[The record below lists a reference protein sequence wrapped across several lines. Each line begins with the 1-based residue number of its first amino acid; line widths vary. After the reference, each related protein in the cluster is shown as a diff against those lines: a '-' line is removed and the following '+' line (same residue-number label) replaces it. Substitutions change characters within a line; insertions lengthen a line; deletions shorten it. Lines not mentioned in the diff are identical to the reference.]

1 MKHRNIPAAALALA
15 ATVLVAC
22 APTKRYC
29 PDDVR
34 IDFKEALAL
43 ARKADFAYLPD
54 SVIRRS
60 CGPDSCF
67 IVTGAST
74 GARAYVQRNDS
85 ARIQWIAFRGT
96 QTVGD
101 VRLDAQYAHQPDT
114 ALGIF
119 LHQGFAAASDEL
131 LPLLLP
137 HLQPDYETILTG
149 HSLGGAM
156 AAVATLHLQARG
168 FPVRAY
174 TFGQPKVTNIEGA
187 RRYASTDLTRF
198 VNGRD
203 VVPLVPPLE
212 WMPGGRRIGSFAH
225 FGREVLLEDSTYEC
239 LRRHYI
245 RNLNPAE
252 WEGQAQ
258 AEAALDHLLANYLAE
273 LEKLQPR

>member
-1 MKHRNIPAAALALA
+1 MKYWNIALA
-15 ATVLVAC
+15 AFSLALVAC
-22 APTKRYC
+22 APTKKYC
-29 PDDVR
+29 PEDVR
-34 IDFKEALAL
+34 VDLREALAL
-43 ARKADFAYLPD
+43 ARKADLAYLPD
-54 SVIRRS
+54 SVILRS
-60 CGPDSCF
+60 CAADSCF
-67 IVTGAST
+67 ILTGPST

-85 ARIQWIAFRGT
+85 GKVQWIAFRGT

-101 VRLDAQYAHQPDT
+101 VRLDAQYAHHPDT

-119 LHQGFAAASDEL
+119 LHRGFASASDEL

-137 HLQPDYETILTG
+137 HLRPDYATLLTG
-149 HSLGGAM
+149 HSLGGAV
-156 AAVATLHLQARG
+156 AAVTALHLQAG
-168 FPVRAY
+168 GYDVRAY

-187 RRYASTDLTRF
+187 RKYASADLTRF

-225 FGREVLLEDSTYEC
+225 FGREILLEDSTYEC
-239 LRRHYI
+239 LRRHYF
-245 RNLNPAE
+245 RNLDPAK

-258 AEAALDHLLANYLAE
+258 AEAALDHLLANYLGR